1 MLNNYADETSLHI
14 KQKPCIQYHDKNEII
29 AITALR
35 NLYDMKQQN
44 RAKSNTEHTEKNY
57 KPTLNR
63 LVVHLL
69 SLFSVMLIWVLTS
82 SAVYYYLTPY
92 VQLMFTNTQTILKGS
107 EDGTMCSVWNQS
119 PYQQAKC
126 ALISHCSYMMTHFI
140 SSVYSDMQKMQ
151 SIPTLFA
158 YLFSTVCGVY
168 LFLNRIMKNIFYR
181 FLNVNLQ
188 MYSGFYQLYNDP
200 LLPFDY
206 IETAIHFKK

>member
-1 MLNNYADETSLHI
+1 MQNEYAGKISLQNI
-14 KQKPCIQYHDKNEII
+14 KHKSYIQYHDKNEMI
-29 AITALR
+29 AITALQ
-35 NLYDMKQQN
+35 NMHNVKQQY
-44 RAKSNTEHTEKNY
+44 HTKPNAEKNTY

-168 LFLNRIMKNIFYR
+168 LFLNRIMKNILYR

-188 MYSGFYQLYNDP
+188 MYSGFYRLYNDP